1 MPIQCCC
8 CVAEEINLY
17 RRAKKDKMVISI
29 NKNEVL
35 VKGVSIK
42 DHDIIFNYT
51 LKNDQLMDD
60 LVLWRGA

>member
-1 MPIQCCC
+1 
-8 CVAEEINLY
+8 
-17 RRAKKDKMVISI
+17 MVISI

-60 LVLWRGA
+60 LVLWRGAWEKH